1 MDNQRHT
8 LNKKS
13 EHVYHYKIAGLVA
26 GALFFGTLIS
36 AVLFL
41 SGDKILHSYFE
52 TSDYL
57 YRIETHR
64 MYTLQNWVNE
74 NNISASDTDQLSE
87 WMSQQ
92 NLSNMFIQRN
102 DNSLF
107 RNLSTKSF
115 SSSTVFQIQSL
126 PDVAKRNAHRIDFSD
141 GAADVFIYEG
151 FEQKYYIILFLS
163 TGLIGI
169 LTSMLIFFSGF
180 KKEINDI
187 LRSAIDEFPIVD
199 VEVKLPEWVHVLPNK
214 NEIKMHYLNK
224 IKESVVNVNKMGDV
238 NSIINYYT
246 DSDIIS
252 RAYISEFDAGTG
264 VVSLNLDSSDELYNE
279 TLKNIV
285 GYSNVSK
292 ASILKVFSRYH
303 ESEEENKCL
312 SEALKMAHG
321 CGYGIV
327 YPTLKDMMLEKPEI
341 IKQGT
346 RYGVRLKAKA
356 SSIHMIKVDVESTFE
371 PIIGTEVQ
379 SKELIDYIMRDYND
393 DPTSIWKSEIFGRS
407 LDEIV
412 KEGIQTKL
420 MMMKD
425 STRYKLSSTVS
436 KIVNKGSDKLIA
448 IVL

>member
-57 YRIETHR
+57 YRTETHR

-187 LRSAIDEFPIVD
+187 RI
-199 VEVKLPEWVHVLPNK
+199 
-214 NEIKMHYLNK
+214 LNQK
-224 IKESVVNVNKMGDV
+224 IL
-238 NSIINYYT
+238 I
-246 DSDIIS
+246 
-252 RAYISEFDAGTG
+252 
-264 VVSLNLDSSDELYNE
+264 LEL
-279 TLKNIV
+279 
-285 GYSNVSK
+285 
-292 ASILKVFSRYH
+292 
-303 ESEEENKCL
+303 
-312 SEALKMAHG
+312 EA
-321 CGYGIV
+321 
-327 YPTLKDMMLEKPEI
+327 
-341 IKQGT
+341 
-346 RYGVRLKAKA
+346 
-356 SSIHMIKVDVESTFE
+356 
-371 PIIGTEVQ
+371 
-379 SKELIDYIMRDYND
+379 
-393 DPTSIWKSEIFGRS
+393 
-407 LDEIV
+407 
-412 KEGIQTKL
+412 
-420 MMMKD
+420 
-425 STRYKLSSTVS
+425 
-436 KIVNKGSDKLIA
+436 
-448 IVL
+448 